1 LTTEHLIDLGPE
13 GKQGQTKVKD
23 ANTTSH
29 LINLVTNKEGGRDS
43 KNGESRVH
51 KKRDLI
57 KQSLILDQCKENGIR
72 DGDIVL
78 KKMSRE
84 PLNDLK
90 NTWDEIEMQTKIND
104 HYDEK
109 KKKRKDDMQSQAL
122 SKYISDLRLENHR
135 FCIDRERLPYEFPYL
150 RPLIIHCVL
159 IFFILACIILCS
171 FLSVTNYSSY
181 RNLLSHRNEYA
192 DRECSQKVIN
202 YCQGRVIFRS
212 ASTWWEEL
220 KAKILAWMFEIFF
233 GKFSFAFPDNDLQL
247 GRTIYLMSSDMFTTE
262 MPPSTTDLIH
272 DFLYGNYTQFG
283 LKYVFVWDDCENS
296 VTDAC
301 NEAVDTVY
309 PILLSKAWWKTFV
322 SAICLIL
329 FVIIFIYE
337 LIFSRMYHSYRM
349 SVEIGNIHL
358 HSSPDG
364 DLRRD
369 IDLRMK
375 ALHSDIVMAD
385 VHITYYQVYKSYW
398 NARVIWKSKIQT
410 LTTSNVVNYEQFI
423 QLIKHSNLNI
433 TLDKKSALIKINQD
447 MNNLSSVNYSR
458 YLISDQISQNT
469 ANLVYFYFCHNR
481 DRNHSKQLFQGL
493 FEKVLTVL

>member
-1 LTTEHLIDLGPE
+1 
-13 GKQGQTKVKD
+13 
-23 ANTTSH
+23 
-29 LINLVTNKEGGRDS
+29 
-43 KNGESRVH
+43 
-51 KKRDLI
+51 
-57 KQSLILDQCKENGIR
+57 
-72 DGDIVL
+72 
-78 KKMSRE
+78 
-84 PLNDLK
+84 
-90 NTWDEIEMQTKIND
+90 
-104 HYDEK
+104 
-109 KKKRKDDMQSQAL
+109 
-122 SKYISDLRLENHR
+122 
-135 FCIDRERLPYEFPYL
+135 
-150 RPLIIHCVL
+150 
-159 IFFILACIILCS
+159 
-171 FLSVTNYSSY
+171 
-181 RNLLSHRNEYA
+181 
-192 DRECSQKVIN
+192 
-202 YCQGRVIFRS
+202 
-212 ASTWWEEL
+212 
-220 KAKILAWMFEIFF
+220 
-233 GKFSFAFPDNDLQL
+233 
-247 GRTIYLMSSDMFTTE
+247 
-262 MPPSTTDLIH
+262 
-272 DFLYGNYTQFG
+272 
-283 LKYVFVWDDCENS
+283 
-296 VTDAC
+296 
-301 NEAVDTVY
+301 
-309 PILLSKAWWKTFV
+309 
-322 SAICLIL
+322 
-329 FVIIFIYE
+329 
-337 LIFSRMYHSYRM
+337 M